1 MEGRQWAEF
10 EMKEAINSLE
20 FQLVDVL
27 NATEVITSLEC
38 RLMEVMSTIDT
49 MKAKIKALK

>member
-27 NATEVITSLEC
+27 NAKEVITSLEC